1 MATELGQA
9 YVQIVPSAR
18 GISASMTAAINPA
31 ATTAG
36 LSAGTTVAKNMG
48 QKISAVGKKFVA
60 AGAIATAISVP
71 IIKGIKDSLSA
82 YEVQAT
88 AETKLTEIYKTR
100 MGASDAAAKKTIELA
115 GALQK
120 QGIIGDEVAI
130 SGAQQL
136 ATFAKYPS
144 TINTLLPAMNNL
156 LAQQKGVNATEQ
168 DAVNI
173 GNLMGKVMQGQ
184 TGALKRVGISFTE
197 AQEQILKYGTEEEKA
212 AVLAEVITSNVGNMN
227 QTLADTPA
235 GKMKQLSNSMGDI
248 KESIGSALAP
258 VIADL
263 SVWISEK
270 LVPAFEKAISIFKAN
285 PVFAKIAVAIAGIL
299 AVGGPLLMFL
309 GSIMMV
315 APAIGAAFTA
325 LMGPIGIIIA
335 AVAAVIAIGIAL
347 YKNWDK
353 VKAKTTAA
361 WKAIKSAVSEA
372 VEKVKTV
379 ITTVFNAIKTVI
391 QTALTAYVTMV
402 KARFQLIKTTI
413 TTIINAIK
421 TVITTVFNAIKT
433 VIQTALTAYVTLVQ
447 LQFNAIKTV
456 ITTVINA
463 VKTVITTVF
472 NAIKTVIQT
481 ALVAYV
487 TLIRTQFTII
497 KTTIT
502 TIITAVKTTIT
513 TVFNAIKTTIG
524 VIFGAIKNTATT
536 MWNSIKAAIT
546 TPIDQAKNS
555 VSKIVDAIKVKVS
568 GAFSGISGKVKSA
581 FDAVK
586 TAITGPLETARDKV
600 RGILDKIKGFFPL
613 SIGKIF
619 SNLKLPHISVSGG
632 SAPFGIGG
640 KGSLPKFSVSWYKKA
655 EDNPYMFSKATLFGA
670 GEGTQDEI
678 LYGRKSLMR
687 DIQEASKDD
696 RTYRVLVEILRT
708 LSSMSDQEKAIVFN
722 NREFARLV
730 NEVM

>member
-391 QTALTAYVTMV
+391 QTALTAYVT
-402 KARFQLIKTTI
+402 
-413 TTIINAIK
+413 
-421 TVITTVFNAIKT
+421 
-433 VIQTALTAYVTLVQ
+433 LVQ

>member
-263 SVWISEK
+263 SVWVSEK

-391 QTALTAYVTMV
+391 QTV
-402 KARFQLIKTTI
+402 
-413 TTIINAIK
+413 
-421 TVITTVFNAIKT
+421 
-433 VIQTALTAYVTLVQ
+433 LTAYVTLVR

-487 TLIRTQFTII
+487 TLIKTQFTII

-536 MWNSIKAAIT
+536 MWNNIKAAIT

-600 RGILDKIKGFFPL
+600 KGILDKIKGYFPL

-632 SAPFGIGG
+632 SAPYGIGG